1 MPGYGQLRGAPG
13 AHRLAR
19 QMNDLNDLD
28 PGFDALPDTRAR
40 AAVAWAAQRMDAP
53 LTAAAPASADASFRR
68 YFRIHTA
75 ADSRIVMDAP
85 PAYEDSTAFLRVAE
99 LMQQAGLRVPTVF
112 AADLE
117 QGFLLLS
124 DLGTRT
130 FLDVM
135 TADNAAH
142 YFGLAQA
149 ALLTWQQA
157 SRSDVLPAYSA
168 ALLQR
173 ELALF
178 NEWYLGRHLQVS
190 LSTTEHEGLNGV
202 QQALVDR
209 ALAQGQVYVHRDFM
223 PRNLMDGA
231 AAGVIDFQDAVFG
244 PISYD
249 AISLYRD
256 AFVSW
261 PEEVV
266 REGLARYHAAAR
278 RCALPVPEARE
289 DFVKDCDW
297 MGLQRHLK
305 VLGIFARL
313 TLRDGKPKYLADTP
327 RFVHYAM
334 TVAGHDPALRPLA
347 DILERHVLPTLP

>member
-1 MPGYGQLRGAPG
+1 MPGTSQLRGKRCG
-13 AHRLAR
+13 HRLSR
-19 QMNDLNDLD
+19 QMNDLTDFNT
-28 PGFDALPDTRAR
+28 GHDALPDERAR
-40 AAVAWAAQRMDAP
+40 AAIAWAAERMDAP

-75 ADSRIVMDAP
+75 AGSRIVMDAP
-85 PAYEDSTAFLRVAE
+85 PAYEDSTPFLRVAE
-99 LMQQAGLRVPTVF
+99 LMQQAGLRVPVVY

-135 TADNAAH
+135 TADNATH
-142 YFGLAQA
+142 YFSLAQD
-149 ALLTWQQA
+149 ALLKWQEA
-157 SRSDVLPAYSA
+157 SRDGVLPPYSA
-168 ALLQR
+168 ALLER

-178 NEWYLGRHLQVS
+178 NEWYLARHLQVS
-190 LSTTEHEGLNGV
+190 LSAAEHEALNRV
-202 QQALVDR
+202 QRALVER
-209 ALAQGQVYVHRDFM
+209 ALAQGQVFVHRDYM
-223 PRNLMDGA
+223 PRNLMDGET
-231 AAGVIDFQDAVFG
+231 AGVIDFQDAVFG

-256 AFVSW
+256 AFASW
-261 PEEVV
+261 PEERVQ
-266 REGLARYHAAAR
+266 EGLAQYHSVACARGLSVPAAR
-278 RCALPVPEARE
+278 AEFLT
-289 DFVKDCDW
+289 DCDW

-327 RFVHYAM
+327 RFVHYVMA
-334 TVAGHDPALRPLA
+334 VAAHHPTLRPLA
-347 DILERHVLPTLP
+347 DIMERHVLPTLP

>member
-1 MPGYGQLRGAPG
+1 MPGPGQLRGALRT
-13 AHRLAR
+13 HRLAR
-19 QMNDLNDLD
+19 QMNDHTDLD
-28 PGFDALPDTRAR
+28 SGQDSLPDARAR
-40 AAVAWAAQRMDAP
+40 AAVAWAAARMDMP
-53 LTAAAPASADASFRR
+53 LTGAAPASADASFRR
-68 YFRIHTA
+68 YFRIHTGEG
-75 ADSRIVMDAP
+75 SRIVMDAP
-85 PAYEDSTAFLRVAE
+85 PAYEDSTPFLRVAE
-99 LMQQAGLRVPTVF
+99 LMHQAGLRVPSIF

-135 TADNAAH
+135 TADNAEH

-149 ALLTWQQA
+149 ALLQWQAA
-157 SRSDVLPAYSA
+157 SRADVLPPYSA

-178 NEWYLGRHLQVS
+178 GEWYLGRHLQVS
-190 LSTTEHEGLNGV
+190 LSAAEHEALNSV
-202 QQALVDR
+202 QRALVER
-209 ALAQGQVYVHRDFM
+209 ALGQGQVFVHRDFM
-223 PRNLMDGA
+223 PRNLMDGES
-231 AAGVIDFQDAVFG
+231 AGVIDFQDAVLG

-256 AFVSW
+256 AFASW
-261 PEEVV
+261 PDDVV
-266 REGLARYHAAAR
+266 QDGLAQYHAAAR
-278 RCALPVPEARE
+278 QSGLPVPEARAQ
-289 DFVKDCDW
+289 FLTDCDW

-327 RFVHYAM
+327 RFVHYVMA
-334 TVAGHDPALRPLA
+334 VAAHDPALRPLA
-347 DILERHVLPTLP
+347 DIMERHVLPTLS